1 MAKENENGSYI
12 LYTGNNVQVQEELR
26 RWEQQI
32 QVPVYFDTHQVP
44 SDHKQR
50 QPGSDRNG
58 R

>member
-32 QVPVYFDTHQVP
+32 QVPVYFDTQHVP
-44 SDHKQR
+44 SENKQG
-50 QPGSDRNG
+50 QSGSDRNG